1 MCAAPYR
8 AVGAIVFRLPIAAP
22 CDGHDSCQ
30 SHASIRFRALPSS
43 TQAGLSPDAD
53 ATTRDRRRAAQQTP
67 PRDAICLQLLV
78 VCAETFPDR
87 RVHAPRRRFAK
98 DKERMTDASASRLWL
113 QGP

>member
-1 MCAAPYR
+1 MGAVPYR

-30 SHASIRFRALPSS
+30 SHASIRFRVLPSS
-43 TQAGLSPDAD
+43 TRAGLSPDAD
-53 ATTRDRRRAAQQTP
+53 AATRARRRAAQQTP

-78 VCAETFPDR
+78 VCAEMFPDR
-87 RVHAPRRRFAK
+87 RVHTQRTHFAK
-98 DKERMTDASASRLWL
+98 DKERMPDASASRLWL